1 MKSLAISVIERE
13 KVGKSNT
20 RSLRNQGKVPCVL
33 YGGEKQVCF
42 YAHENDFRNLVNTP
56 DVYVVELDI
65 NGEKSRA
72 IMQDIQFHPVT
83 DRILHIDFL
92 EVFEDKEVT
101 LSIPVILNGLA
112 IGVRNG
118 GNLMFRRRKI
128 ITRGF
133 IDNFPD
139 AIELNIEHLEI
150 GQFIYIKDLEEDGC
164 EFLAPDN
171 AVVVGVKTA
180 RAAIEDELAEAEEE
194 EEEERRAAMSQE
206 ERDKE
211 DTDKAAEGGEE
222 TEGTEDKKE
231 GAEKKQE
238 NPDEGGDSPAAE

>member
-20 RSLRNQGKVPCVL
+20 RSLRNQGNVPCVL

-56 DVYVVELDI
+56 DVYLVELDI
-65 NGEKSRA
+65 SGKKTRA
-72 IMQDIQFHPVT
+72 IMKDIQFHPVT

-101 LSIPVILNGLA
+101 LAIPVILNGLA

-128 ITRGF
+128 ITRGL
-133 IDNFPD
+133 IDKMPD
-139 AIELNIEHLEI
+139 AIELDIEHLKI
-150 GQFIYIKDLEEDGC
+150 GQFIYIKDLDQDGC

-171 AVVVGVKTA
+171 SVVVGVKTA
-180 RAAIEDELAEAEEE
+180 RAAIEEEVEEDEELEGEEGE
-194 EEEERRAAMSQE
+194 
-206 ERDKE
+206 
-211 DTDKAAEGGEE
+211 TTEGGESKSEGDE
-222 TEGTEDKKE
+222 T
-231 GAEKKQE
+231 KQE
-238 NPDEGGDSPAAE
+238 SPAEEPATE

>member
-1 MKSLAISVIERE
+1 MKTLAISVKQRE
-13 KVGKSNT
+13 NVGKTST
-20 RSLRNQGKVPCVL
+20 RALRNQGKVPCVL
-33 YGGEKQVCF
+33 YGGEKQVTF
-42 YAHENDFRNLVNTP
+42 YAHENDFRKLVYTP
-56 DVYVVELDI
+56 DVFIVELNVD
-65 NGEKSRA
+65 GEVKKA
-72 IMQDIQFHPVT
+72 IMKDIQFHPVT
-83 DRILHIDFL
+83 DKILHIDFL
-92 EVFEDKEVT
+92 EVFDDKDVT
-101 LSIPVILNGLA
+101 VSVPVILNGLA

-128 ITRGF
+128 ITRGLAT
-133 IDNFPD
+133 NLPD
-139 AIELNIEHLEI
+139 AIEIDIESLNI
-150 GQFIYIKDLEEDGC
+150 GQFVYIKDLNVDGC

-171 AVVVGVKTA
+171 SVVVGVKTA

-222 TEGTEDKKE
+222 TEDKKE

-238 NPDEGGDSPAAE
+238 SPDEGGDSPTAE

>member
-1 MKSLAISVIERE
+1 
-13 KVGKSNT
+13 
-20 RSLRNQGKVPCVL
+20 
-33 YGGEKQVCF
+33 VCF

-65 NGEKSRA
+65 SGKKSRA
-72 IMQDIQFHPVT
+72 IMKDIQFHPVT

-118 GNLMFRRRKI
+118 GVLMFRRRKI
-128 ITRGF
+128 VTRGF

-180 RAAIEDELAEAEEE
+180 RAAIEEEEEEDEDEDEE
-194 EEEERRAAMSQE
+194 EEEERKAAMSQE

-211 DTDKAAEGGEE
+211 DADKAAEVGEE
-222 TEGTEDKKE
+222 SEGTEDKTE

-238 NPDEGGDSPAAE
+238 VPDEGGDSPAAE